1 MKLIPA
7 GMSRSVGHQ
16 MLVAKKNSPHIF
28 FAAGVVGVI
37 TSAVLACRA
46 TLKLEETVDEVKDE
60 IDEIKDLIKQD
71 DGRFLVTPEN
81 KKEYHKALR
90 STYLRAGVEV
100 GKLYGPSVVIGVASI
115 GCLTGSHVQLTRRN
129 SALTATVGL
138 ISQAFEEYRE
148 RVREEIGEER
158 ESDVYNGIRTEK
170 RVIDGKKVD
179 VKVLDEN
186 GRSPYARTFNQ
197 WCPSWKRDA
206 YYNRMF
212 VESQQAWA
220 NEKLRVRG
228 HMLLNDVYDAL
239 GMERSQAGTIV
250 GWLYDK
256 DGNTEGDNYIDF
268 NIFTYEDNFE
278 FINGSEFDVHL
289 DFNVDGIINDKI

>member
-7 GMSRSVGHQ
+7 GMSRGIGHQ

-28 FAAGVVGVI
+28 FGAGVIGVI

-46 TLKLEETVDEVKDE
+46 TLKLEDTIDEIRKEVDEVKNDNHLRTGTE
-60 IDEIKDLIKQD
+60 YELTQREEHQAL
-71 DGRFLVTPEN
+71 GRV
-81 KKEYHKALR
+81 YIR
-90 STYLRAGVEV
+90 SAVKI
-100 GKLYGPSVVIGVASI
+100 GKLYGPSVVLGAASV
-115 GCLTGSHVQLTRRN
+115 GCLTGAHVQQSRRN

-179 VKVLDEN
+179 VKVLDAN

-268 NIFTYEDNFE
+268 GIFMQEDNFE